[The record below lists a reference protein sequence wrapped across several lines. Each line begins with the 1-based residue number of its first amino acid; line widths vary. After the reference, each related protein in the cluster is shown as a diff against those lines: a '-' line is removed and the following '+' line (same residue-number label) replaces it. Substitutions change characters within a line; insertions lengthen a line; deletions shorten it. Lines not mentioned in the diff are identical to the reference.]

1 MEPESAGGLW
11 KQEGYAN
18 GVCTQPAPP
27 SMPTQSHLVQGVTVR
42 GQQDKEI
49 MLMQVWT
56 DVTGELTAL

>member
-1 MEPESAGGLW
+1 MEARRLC
-11 KQEGYAN
+11 QQ
-18 GVCTQPAPP
+18 CTEPVPP

-42 GQQDKEI
+42 GQQDKEV